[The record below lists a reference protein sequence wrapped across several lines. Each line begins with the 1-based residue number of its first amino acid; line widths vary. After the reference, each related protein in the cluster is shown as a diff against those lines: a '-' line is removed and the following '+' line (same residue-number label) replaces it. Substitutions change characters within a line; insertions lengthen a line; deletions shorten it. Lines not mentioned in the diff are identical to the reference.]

1 MEERLQ
7 RRYELAKCDQYKEI
21 RKEVLDYLVEK
32 SFIIPPM
39 DIPCMLRVLSIIDN
53 WVDDYEGYIAK
64 EREKKGID

>member
-21 RKEVLDYLVEK
+21 RKEVLDYLVEQ

-39 DIPCMLRVLSIIDN
+39 DVPCMLRTLKVIDG
-53 WVDDYEGYIAK
+53 WVDDYEGYIAR